1 MNVCSEAFLSVTKTT
16 FNVSDYRTHINSVSC
31 LMLRVV
37 AEFSLNKE
45 CRYFVIFV
53 TLKYSET

>member
-1 MNVCSEAFLSVTKTT
+1 MNLCSEAFFSVTKTT
-16 FNVSDYRTHINSVSC
+16 FNVSDYRTHINFVSC

-45 CRYFVIFV
+45 CGYFVIFI